1 MTDLL
6 TNHLKLYLLFLQ
18 DSSGALTTIS
28 MTNLLT
34 NLTSPADEF
43 FHGGVLQISN
53 GLHEIGSLKWQ
64 LVLALFVAWIVV
76 FGVIVKGG
84 VVLCCGVLWSS
95 LASLSK
101 VRLVVV

>member
-1 MTDLL
+1 
-6 TNHLKLYLLFLQ
+6 
-18 DSSGALTTIS
+18 

-76 FGVIVKGG
+76 FGVIVKGEGLWCGGCG
-84 VVLCCGVLWSS
+84 VV
-95 LASLSK
+95 
-101 VRLVVV
+101 VVVWWLWCGECDVASVMWRV